1 MSYSKLLISQFTEL
15 YEKQDILTKLT
26 SREFL
31 HSYGYSEIHCI
42 DLIGKL
48 EQPNV
53 TKLSSKLSMTRSA
66 ISKIVKKLLTNGD
79 ITSYKRKDNKK
90 EIYYKLSEKGQILFD
105 EHFKRH
111 SDWEKRDEKF
121 FNQLDDKDLQTV
133 SRFLNEFNQ
142 YLEAQI
148 AELKNEEW

>member
-1 MSYSKLLISQFTEL
+1 MSYSKLLLSQFAEL

-79 ITSYKRKDNKK
+79 ITSYQFEGNKK
-90 EIYYKLSEKGQILFD
+90 EIYYKLTEKGYALFD

-111 SDWEKRDEKF
+111 SAWKERDKKF
-121 FNQLDDKDLQTV
+121 FEGFNDNDLQTV
-133 SRFLNEFNQ
+133 NRFLSEFNK

-148 AELKNEEW
+148 GELK